1 MQNKRA
7 QLSRNRAAEAPE
19 SVCPERSI
27 VPVGS
32 CLHDVAIVAFCH
44 VTRPRL
50 RRIRN
55 SFSRVLQPC
64 GAVAHGHTHG
74 LLLRRMRLVGEHFIR
89 TGCSQGQ
96 DPCLWSVQ
104 CQPCGAPSP
113 TSEATKTS
121 PQSPQKYG
129 SELVELP

>member
-7 QLSRNRAAEAPE
+7 QLARNRAAEAPE

-32 CLHDVAIVAFCH
+32 CLHDVAIVAF
-44 VTRPRL
+44 V
-50 RRIRN
+50 
-55 SFSRVLQPC
+55 SRDEAPAAPNTKFVLARSAAMWRGCPWP
-64 GAVAHGHTHG
+64 HTHG

-104 CQPCGAPSP
+104 CQPCGAHSP
-113 TSEATKTS
+113 TSEATKTIGF
-121 PQSPQKYG
+121 PQYHNG
-129 SELVELP
+129 YI